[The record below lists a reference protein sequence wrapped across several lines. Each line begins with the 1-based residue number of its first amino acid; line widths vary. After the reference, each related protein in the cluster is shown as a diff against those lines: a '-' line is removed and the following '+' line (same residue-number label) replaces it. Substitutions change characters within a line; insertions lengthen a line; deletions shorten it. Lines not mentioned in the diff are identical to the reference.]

1 MTSKD
6 ENITPA
12 MVLKEMEREYVDRIR
27 KIKNMLKKVEQL
39 QRLATLFS
47 EEGIGG
53 QYFRISVEDLQGR
66 IDHKVDELLLHEKQF
81 KDYAK
86 QHDNGSDLN
95 PNDVQRAL
103 NANAFRSIFVHFY
116 ELFRDPRNYK

>member
-6 ENITPA
+6 ENLTPA

-27 KIKNMLKKVEQL
+27 RIKNMLKRVEQL
-39 QRLATLFS
+39 QRLAALFS

-53 QYFRISVEDLQGR
+53 HYFRISIEDLQDR

-95 PNDVQRAL
+95 PDDVQRVLSADP
-103 NANAFRSIFVHFY
+103 FRSIFVHFY
-116 ELFRDPRNYK
+116 ELFKDSRNYK

>member
-6 ENITPA
+6 ENLTPA

-27 KIKNMLKKVEQL
+27 RINNMLKRVEQL
-39 QRLATLFS
+39 QRLAALFS

-53 QYFRISVEDLQGR
+53 HYFRISIEDLQDR
-66 IDHKVDELLLHEKQF
+66 IDHRVDELLLHEKQL

-95 PNDVQRAL
+95 PDDVQRVLSADP
-103 NANAFRSIFVHFY
+103 FRSIFNHFY
-116 ELFRDPRNYK
+116 ELFRNPRNYR